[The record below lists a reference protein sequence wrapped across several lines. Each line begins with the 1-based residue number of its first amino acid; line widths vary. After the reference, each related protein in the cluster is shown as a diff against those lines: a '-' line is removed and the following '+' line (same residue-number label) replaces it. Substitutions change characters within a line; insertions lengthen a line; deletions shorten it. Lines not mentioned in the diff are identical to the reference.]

1 MTRHRIDRV
10 STAVWLLVAVV
21 ALTWAGFLAWAVYQ
35 LAHTIAEQVAAG
47 ITTTTPGRN
56 AS

>member
-1 MTRHRIDRV
+1 MTQHRIDQV

-21 ALTWAGFLAWAVYQ
+21 SLAWAGFLAWAVYQ
-35 LAHTIAEQVAAG
+35 LAHTIADQVAAQL
-47 ITTTTPGRN
+47 TTTTGRN